1 MAVVTAGLYKI
12 ILEQSYSA
20 QTVLNTFWYLN
31 SLGSDD
37 EQDKAAQA
45 FDEDVLAVLAAV
57 QHTTLVYNSIRAIN
71 VTGDLA
77 DFVLTPTTSSGSN
90 AGTAVNTF
98 TAAGIRLNR
107 TTKETR
113 NGQKRFAGMVEEE
126 MSNQSWTAAYITTL
140 ETLATALVAD
150 ISTVGGIFEAV
161 IARQDLVTPTNW
173 FANPVASATVNDF
186 VTSQVSRKRG
196 QGI

>member
-1 MAVVTAGLYKI
+1 MAVITEGLYKI
-12 ILEQSYSA
+12 ILEQTYSA
-20 QTVLNTFWYLN
+20 QTLLNVFWFVN

-37 EQDKAAQA
+37 EQDKAAEA
-45 FDEDVLAVLAAV
+45 FDETILPILKAA
-57 QHTTLVYNSIRAIN
+57 QATSLTYTSIRAVN

-77 DFVLTPTTSSGSN
+77 DFVLTPTTL
-90 AGTAVNTF
+90 AGTSVGDPVNTF

-113 NGQKRFAGMVEEE
+113 NGQKRFAGMVEQRME
-126 MSNQSWTAAYITTL
+126 NQAWDAAFL
-140 ETLATALVAD
+140 VVLGDVADALVAD
-150 ISTVGGIFEAV
+150 ISTVGGIFEPV
-161 IARQDLVTPTNW
+161 IARQDPITPTNW
-173 FANPVASATVNDF
+173 FANPVASATVNAF